1 MKGAQAITDFK
12 EKHILSV
19 GDMRVR
25 SSLMFVT
32 AGATY
37 LLLTLH
43 KPSMLGRIRNFGIS
57 FGLNGYMWVPELF
70 NPMLIRKSASS
81 QA

>member
-1 MKGAQAITDFK
+1 MRAAQSMTDFK

-37 LLLTLH
+37 LLFTLH
-43 KPSMLGRIRNFGIS
+43 KPSMLGRIRNFAIS
-57 FGLNGYMWVPELF
+57 FGVNGYVWVP
-70 NPMLIRKSASS
+70 
-81 QA
+81 

>member
-1 MKGAQAITDFK
+1 MTDFK

-43 KPSMLGRIRNFGIS
+43 KPSMFGRLRNFGIS
-57 FGLNGYMWVPELF
+57 FGLNGYLWVPELF
-70 NPMLIRKSASS
+70 NPMLIRKSLARD
-81 QA
+81 Q